1 MTMYSILALSGNT
14 AAIIAVAV
22 LAVIAL
28 IAIVVGGT
36 KGIGRIGWGTLA
48 WGIGCG
54 LFWLL
59 DSRLHDK
66 NPLLKIGA
74 VQNLAPGVQDFVAS
88 LSWALLS
95 VLVALLL
102 CGLFAFIARKT
113 QYASSSARG
122 EGGKIGGGS
131 RVWGMVV
138 SLIEAM
144 ILIGGIAFIL
154 LSVFSVTPL
163 REGVLQPVYENRLV
177 ERLWGLIHTYAI
189 DFLFVGIVAG
199 IAYCGWRGGFVG
211 GFRSVFM
218 VAGIIAALVVG
229 FWLPFSN
236 FAAEK
241 EWLSVVGK
249 FSGWVAERLP
259 EGLGSVS
266 ATIGKVA
273 CGAVI
278 AVALIVA
285 VVIVG
290 LLLGLIERGVR
301 SVGALRFV
309 DGILSVVVCVFL
321 GALLCA
327 VIAGGLYA
335 LEYFDVFEASA
346 LFGENSPLAGGLFDV
361 FDQYLKPVLD
371 GWRGA

>member
-1 MTMYSILALSGNT
+1 MTMYSILALSGNVAT
-14 AAIIAVAV
+14 IIAVSV

-28 IAIVVGGT
+28 IAIVVGGV
-36 KGIGRIGWGTLA
+36 KGAGRIGWGTLA

-66 NPLLKIGA
+66 NPILKIGA

-102 CGLFAFIARKT
+102 CGLFALIARRKKT
-113 QYASSSARG
+113 PRDDEDEEEIS
-122 EGGKIGGGS
+122 GGS
-131 RVWGMVV
+131 RVCGMVV
-138 SLIEAM
+138 SLVETAIA
-144 ILIGGIAFIL
+144 LAGIACIL
-154 LSVFSVTPL
+154 LAVFSVTPL
-163 REGVLQPVYENRLV
+163 HDGLLQPVYQSRIV
-177 ERLWGLIHTYAI
+177 ESLWDFIHTYAI
-189 DFLFVGIVAG
+189 DFLFLGITAG

-249 FSGWVAERLP
+249 FSGWVADRLP
-259 EGLGSVS
+259 ESFGTIS
-266 ATIGKVA
+266 APIGKVA

-278 AVALIVA
+278 ALTLVIV

-301 SVGALRFV
+301 SAGALRFV

-327 VIAGGLYA
+327 VITGILYA
-335 LEYFDVFEASA
+335 LEYFDVFGASA
-346 LFGENSPLAGGLFDV
+346 LFGEDSPLAGGLFDV
-361 FDQYLKPVLD
+361 FDQYLKPLLD
-371 GWRGA
+371 KWKAV